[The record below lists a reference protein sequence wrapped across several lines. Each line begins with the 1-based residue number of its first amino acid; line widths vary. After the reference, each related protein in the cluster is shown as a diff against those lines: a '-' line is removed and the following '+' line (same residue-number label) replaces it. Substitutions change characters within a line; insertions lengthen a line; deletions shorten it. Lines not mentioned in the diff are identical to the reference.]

1 MLIFIAMLLERETSI
16 LVSWLPFL
24 EDLLSRQLN
33 HSCHHH
39 SQHRN
44 IKATLSR
51 PTSND
56 GEFTYLP
63 RRIPTDRLIPPP
75 RLEAM
80 TEEEQERHQHRLR
93 AYDAEIQNLIWA
105 TSLLIKCTAFYVAV
119 KGVQAFRT
127 TF

>member
-1 MLIFIAMLLERETSI
+1 MLIFIAMLLERKTSI
-16 LVSWLPFL
+16 LVSWPPLP
-24 EDLLSRQLN
+24 EDLPSRQPN
-33 HSCHHH
+33 HSYHHH

-44 IKATLSR
+44 IKATVSR

-56 GEFTYLP
+56 GELTYLP
-63 RRIPTDRLIPPP
+63 RRIHTDRLIPSPIS
-75 RLEAM
+75 EAM

-93 AYDAEIQNLIWA
+93 AYDNEIQNLIWA
-105 TSLLIKCTAFYVAV
+105 TSLLIKCTAFYVVV